1 MARKAKLRL
10 SPYSIPLVKGWAGF
24 VADVV
29 IHPDRLSVGP
39 NFVEVMEK
47 DRSKTER
54 ELAEYRAPYIVKN
67 KFIVPIYDFKAWLR
81 HGVDLGFRARAQRC
95 GVLLP
100 AHDGHLGAGP
110 LQEH

>member
-67 KFIVPIYDFKAWLR
+67 KFIVPIYDFEAWLR
-81 HGVDLGFRARAQRC
+81 PVPKPRFVEGGLVPRQKPSK
-95 GVLLP
+95 P
-100 AHDGHLGAGP
+100 A
-110 LQEH
+110 